1 MTHERAAT
9 TACISANTC
18 TPVNTPTDRNER
30 KLINATFWFSQ
41 YSTADANLLM
51 TTKVVIIGHE

>member
-51 TTKVVIIGHE
+51 KVETIFVPS